1 MIRNELA
8 TLKNIPSESIYLE
21 ICSGLKLYPG
31 WLGQEIEKIKVYM
44 LIQIG
49 TIVIVHVTAN
59 VQNVFA
65 IIYGHRPTRF

>member
-1 MIRNELA
+1 MKIELV
-8 TLKNIPSESIYLE
+8 KNIPSESIYLE
-21 ICSGLKLYPG
+21 IYSGLKLYPG

-49 TIVIVHVTAN
+49 TIVIVPVTAN

-65 IIYGHRPTRF
+65 MIYGHRPTRF